1 MMSSV
6 TVPENTNSY
15 VVTRLNGMDNYNV
28 SVTANNPCGMM
39 MSDPATVYGKNM
51 YISTHVCKLLH
62 S

>member
-15 VVTRLNGMDNYNV
+15 MVTGLNGVDDCNV
-28 SVTANNPCGMM
+28 SVTASNSCEMM
-39 MSDPATVYGKNM
+39 MSDPATVYGKNIFM
-51 YISTHVCKLLH
+51 YVC